1 MSFTDRLKE
10 LTDKIMGMVQ
20 KTTEIKSGHIEH
32 ITRIKGKLNVIRE
45 FIASVQLI
53 REQNNKLTQDLQLS
67 AQNIQNSAKQLADTK
82 QEYDAEKAAAQL
94 AIEQERNSKNEII
107 QQKDQITQE
116 SQQHIQEKQAEIE
129 RLQQELNGHI
139 DAVQG
144 VAQGIEANMAAID
157 ENGTTVT
164 DALNELEQD
173 IEDLHVQQEEAPQAN
188 AVQEEAPQEENVEPQ
203 EENVEPQEVNVEPE
217 EVNAEAKEDT
227 PLDIAPN
234 NVIAPNEPVVDNAP
248 NQTAPVVA
256 PAPIAAA
263 QPNRNKN
270 ARQNYITTL
279 QTKMKNKDY
288 LNETKRNA
296 GARQFTKENAIE
308 SLRQYDTENNITKTG
323 NYDDIFRMRG
333 GTTRKRRRG
342 GKTKKS
348 NK

>member
-1 MSFTDRLKE
+1 MSFTDKLQQ
-10 LTDKIMGMVQ
+10 LTDKIIGMVQ

-32 ITRIKGKLNVIRE
+32 ITRIKGKLNVIRD

-53 REQNNKLTQDLQLS
+53 REQNNKLTDELQS
-67 AQNIQNSAKQLADTK
+67 CTKNIQDSAKQLADTK
-82 QEYDAEKAAAQL
+82 QEYDAEKAAAEL
-94 AIEQERNSKNEII
+94 AIKQEQNSKNEII
-107 QQKDQITQE
+107 QQKNQIA
-116 SQQHIQEKQAEIE
+116 QEKQTEIE

-157 ENGTTVT
+157 ENGITVT
-164 DALNELEQD
+164 DALDDLEKD
-173 IEDLHVQQEEAPQAN
+173 IENLHVEPANAPQGEANVEAPQGEANIESPQEEANVKP
-188 AVQEEAPQEENVEPQ
+188 EEANVKPE
-203 EENVEPQEVNVEPE
+203 EVNVEPE
-217 EVNAEAKEDT
+217 EVNVEVEEDT
-227 PLDIAPN
+227 PLD
-234 NVIAPNEPVVDNAP
+234 IAPNEPVVDNAP

-256 PAPIAAA
+256 AP
-263 QPNRNKN
+263 PNRNKN
-270 ARQNYITTL
+270 ARQKYITML
-279 QTKMKNKDY
+279 QDKMKNKDH
-288 LNETKRNA
+288 LNETLRNA

-308 SLRQYDTENNITKTG
+308 SLRQYDKENNITKTG